1 MASPQRPPI
10 QHCPVCGIAMVGR
23 KSHESH
29 PHFDVF
35 SCLICGAVVSFAP
48 PPQPKPKPDE

>member
-10 QHCPVCGIAMVGR
+10 QHCPVCRIAMVGS

-35 SCLICGAVVSFAP
+35 LCLTCGAVVRFAP
-48 PPQPKPKPDE
+48 PPPAKPKPDE